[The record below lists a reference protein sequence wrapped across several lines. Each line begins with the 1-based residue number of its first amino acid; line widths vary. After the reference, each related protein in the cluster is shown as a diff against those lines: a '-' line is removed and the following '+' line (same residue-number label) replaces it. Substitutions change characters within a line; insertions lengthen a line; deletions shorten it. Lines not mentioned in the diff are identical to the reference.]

1 MIYPGYL
8 HRINSIFSLL
18 PLLRVRRSQD
28 RFPVKEFEIKTRIRG
43 DKGRDFSDFLIKGIL
58 QISRTRTPS
67 NGNNMPC
74 QTLKQK

>member
-28 RFPVKEFEIKTRIRG
+28 RFPFKEFEIKTRIRG
-43 DKGRDFSDFLIKGIL
+43 DKRRDFSDFPIEGIL
-58 QISRTRTPS
+58 QILVLVQLRMEIICRVK
-67 NGNNMPC
+67 
-74 QTLKQK
+74 L

>member
-58 QISRTRTPS
+58 QILVLVQLRMEIICRVK
-67 NGNNMPC
+67 
-74 QTLKQK
+74 L

>member
-28 RFPVKEFEIKTRIRG
+28 RFPFKEFEIKTRIRG
-43 DKGRDFSDFLIKGIL
+43 DKGRDFSDFLIEGIL
-58 QISRTRTPS
+58 QILVPVQLRMEIICRVK
-67 NGNNMPC
+67 
-74 QTLKQK
+74 L